1 MAKSA
6 VFTTDKMAIA
16 GSVEITGTPAID
28 ETLTA
33 KPSLASVDPG
43 ELSYQWYRV
52 KKAEDAES
60 FESVLDETGGA
71 EEDDLEADD
80 EEDDS
85 DDDGSN

>member
-1 MAKSA
+1 MTDDAGNESAVAKSA
-6 VFTTDKMAIA
+6 VFTTDKTAIA

-52 KKAEDAES
+52 KKQRMQR
-60 FESVLDETGGA
+60 VL
-71 EEDDLEADD
+71 
-80 EEDDS
+80 S
-85 DDDGSN
+85 PC

>member
-28 ETLTA
+28 EILTA
-33 KPSLASVDPG
+33 KQSLDSVDPG

-52 KKAEDAES
+52 KNRGCRE
-60 FESVLDETGGA
+60 F
-71 EEDDLEADD
+71 
-80 EEDDS
+80 
-85 DDDGSN
+85 